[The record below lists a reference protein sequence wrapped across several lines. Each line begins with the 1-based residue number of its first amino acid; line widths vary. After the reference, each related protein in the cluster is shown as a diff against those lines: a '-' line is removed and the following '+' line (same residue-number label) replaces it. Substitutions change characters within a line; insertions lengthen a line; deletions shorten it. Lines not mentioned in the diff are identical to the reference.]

1 MKGCDKEVLLSNA
14 IKYAEDCVTGKEVT
28 TWEVQKQCEIFL
40 ADYKKNQ
47 YTEEFKYYF
56 DEKKL
61 KKVETIISFMNFA
74 TGFLGSQPILNHL
87 ANFQCFLIANVFGW
101 RFKNNEHRFRYREAM
116 LYISRKNAKGTLC
129 AIIFIVGMLL
139 EQNYSEF
146 YSICLDKELSAELRK
161 QIKQIIEA
169 SPLLCKRFKISKM
182 WSGNLECLITKSY
195 YKPLTANADKN
206 NSIRGAY
213 VVADELGAFDTKE
226 NINALMSGQKSVLNP
241 LMFYTTSAYPNS
253 TSIMYG
259 ELEYC
264 RKILKGE
271 IVNER
276 YFCLIYYANKEE
288 IWEDIGIYRANPLRI
303 EENYE
308 EIRQFRE
315 RARIVEKDKI
325 EHITKNMNI
334 MLESNSEEEV
344 YLQRDLWKR
353 CEVEKIDF
361 NGRKVSVGID
371 LSKTTDLTSVSI
383 MYEEQGV
390 IYCKSH
396 GFVPENS
403 LNSPNR
409 TEKIN
414 YLEEEALNNVTI
426 QKGDNIKYLE
436 ICKYVRNIER
446 QYNCTIKNIYIDPS
460 YSELII
466 NELQND
472 FDIVV
477 LKQTYTQLSRYTI
490 RFRDLV
496 YEGKIKYERNKV
508 LDYCVACA
516 KVTEGKAG
524 DIMIAKNRKN
534 RWERIDLLVTLI
546 FCYVEFYSEKKKKDF
561 NKILNDNFIV

>member
-1 MKGCDKEVLLSNA
+1 MVLLSNA
-14 IKYAEDCVTGKEVT
+14 IKYAEDCIAGREVT
-28 TWEVQKQCEIFL
+28 TWEVKKQCEKFL
-40 ADYKKNQ
+40 NDYKNRQ
-47 YTEEFKYYF
+47 YNEEFSYYF
-56 DEKKL
+56 DENKL
-61 KKVETIISFMNFA
+61 EKVEKIISLMRFA
-74 TGFLGSQPILNHL
+74 TGFFGGKPILNHL
-87 ANFQCFLIANVFGW
+87 ATFQCFLIANIFGW
-101 RFKNNEHRFRYREAM
+101 RFKSNSDRFRYREAM

-129 AIIFIVGMLL
+129 AIIFIIGMLL

-146 YSICLDKELSAELRK
+146 YSICLDKELSSELRK

-169 SPLLCKRFKISKM
+169 SPALCKRFKISKQ
-182 WSGNLECLITKSY
+182 WTGNLECLITKSY

-213 VVADELGAFDTKE
+213 VVADELGAFDTKD
-226 NINALMSGQKSVLNP
+226 NINAMMSGQKSVLNP

-253 TSIMYG
+253 TSIMYE

-264 RKILKGE
+264 RKILKDE

-276 YFCLIYYANKEE
+276 YFCLIYYANKDE
-288 IWEDIGIYRANPLRI
+288 IWEDVGIYRANPLRI

-315 RARIVEKDKI
+315 RAKIVEKDKI

-334 MLESNSEEEV
+334 MLDSSTDEEF
-344 YLQRDLWKR
+344 YLQKDLWKKCR
-353 CEVEKIDF
+353 VDKVDF
-361 NGRKVSVGID
+361 KGKKVSVGID

-383 MYEEQGV
+383 MYEEGGY

-396 GFVPENS
+396 GFLPGNS

-414 YLEEEALNNVTI
+414 YLVEESLGNVTI
-426 QKGDNIKYLE
+426 QEGDNIKYLD
-436 ICKYVRNIER
+436 ICDYVRNIESE
-446 QYNCTIKNIYIDPS
+446 YNCTIKNIYIDPT
-460 YSELII
+460 YSELIL

-477 LKQTYTQLSRYTI
+477 LKQTYTQLSRYTV

-496 YEGKIKYERNKV
+496 YEGKIKYERNNV

-516 KVTEGKAG
+516 KVSEGKAG

-546 FCYVEFYSEKKKKDF
+546 FCYVEFYSEKKKKNF
-561 NKILNDNFIV
+561 NEIFNENYIV

>member
-1 MKGCDKEVLLSNA
+1 MVLLSNA
-14 IKYAEDCVTGKEVT
+14 IKYAEDCIAGREVT
-28 TWEVQKQCEIFL
+28 TWEVEIQCKKFL
-40 ADYKKNQ
+40 NDYNKRQ
-47 YTEEFKYYF
+47 YDERFDYYF

-61 KKVETIISFMNFA
+61 MKVEKILSLMRFA
-74 TGFLGSQPILNHL
+74 TGFLAGQPILPHL
-87 ANFQCFLIANVFGW
+87 APFQCFLIANIFGW
-101 RFKNNEHRFRYREAM
+101 RFKNNEDRFRYREAM

-129 AIIFIVGMLL
+129 AIIFIIGMLL

-146 YSICLDKELSAELRK
+146 YSICLDKELSSELRK

-169 SPLLCKRFKISKM
+169 SPALCKRFKISKQ
-182 WSGNLECLITKSY
+182 WTGNLECLITKSY

-213 VVADELGAFDTKE
+213 VVADELGAFDTKD
-226 NINALMSGQKSVLNP
+226 NINAMMSGQKSVLNP

-253 TSIMYG
+253 TSIMYE

-264 RKILKGE
+264 RKILKDE

-276 YFCLIYYANKEE
+276 YFCMIYYANKEE

-315 RARIVEKDKI
+315 RAKIVEKDKV

-334 MLESNSEEEV
+334 MLDTSTDEEF
-344 YLQRDLWKR
+344 YLQKDLWKKCR
-353 CEVEKIDF
+353 IDKIDF
-361 NGRKVSVGID
+361 KGKKVSVGID

-383 MYEEQGV
+383 MYEEDGY

-396 GFVPENS
+396 GFLPENS

-414 YLEEEALNNVTI
+414 YLVEESLGNVSI
-426 QKGDNIKYLE
+426 QEGDNIKYLD
-436 ICKYVRNIER
+436 ICDYVRNIESE
-446 QYNCTIKNIYIDPS
+446 YNCTIKNIYIDPT
-460 YSELII
+460 YSELIL

-477 LKQTYTQLSRYTI
+477 LKQTYTQLSRYTV

-496 YEGKIKYERNKV
+496 YEGKVKYERNNV

-516 KVTEGKAG
+516 KVSEGKAG

-546 FCYVEFYSEKKKKDF
+546 FCYVEFYSEKKKKNF
-561 NKILNDNFIV
+561 NEIFNESYIV

>member
-1 MKGCDKEVLLSNA
+1 MVLLSNA
-14 IKYAEDCVTGKEVT
+14 IKYAEDCIAGREVT
-28 TWEVQKQCEIFL
+28 TWEVEIQCKKFL
-40 ADYKKNQ
+40 NDYNKRQ
-47 YTEEFKYYF
+47 YNEEFDYYF

-61 KKVETIISFMNFA
+61 MKVEKILSLMRFA
-74 TGFLGSQPILNHL
+74 TGFLAGKPILPHL
-87 ANFQCFLIANVFGW
+87 APFQCFLIANIFGW
-101 RFKNNEHRFRYREAM
+101 RFKVNEDRFRYREAM

-129 AIIFIVGMLL
+129 AIIFIIGMLL

-146 YSICLDKELSAELRK
+146 YSICLDKELSSELRK

-169 SPLLCKRFKISKM
+169 SPALCKRFKISKQ
-182 WSGNLECLITKSY
+182 WTGNLECLITKSY

-213 VVADELGAFDTKE
+213 VVADELGAFDTKD
-226 NINALMSGQKSVLNP
+226 NINAMMSGQKSVLNP

-253 TSIMYG
+253 TSIMYE

-264 RKILKGE
+264 RKILKDE

-276 YFCLIYYANKEE
+276 YFCMIYYANKNE

-315 RARIVEKDKI
+315 RAKIVEKDKI

-334 MLESNSEEEV
+334 MLDTSTDEEF
-344 YLQRDLWKR
+344 YLQKDLWKKCR
-353 CEVEKIDF
+353 IDKIDLQ
-361 NGRKVSVGID
+361 GKKVSVGID

-383 MYEEQGV
+383 MYEEGGY

-396 GFVPENS
+396 GFLPENS

-414 YLEEEALNNVTI
+414 YLAEESLGNVTI
-426 QKGDNIKYLE
+426 QEGDNIKYLD
-436 ICKYVRNIER
+436 ICNYVRNIESE
-446 QYNCTIKNIYIDPS
+446 YNCVIKNIYIDPT
-460 YSELII
+460 YSELIL

-477 LKQTYTQLSRYTI
+477 LKQTYTQLSRYTV

-496 YEGKIKYERNKV
+496 YEGKVKYERNNV

-516 KVTEGKAG
+516 KVSEGKAG

-546 FCYVEFYSEKKKKDF
+546 FCYVEFYSEKKKKNF
-561 NKILNDNFIV
+561 NEIFNDNYIV